1 MVGEISADAAAARE
15 DALRQLREA
24 LRAVDAWV
32 GFVRQAA
39 EQRVGSTD
47 PDAVVSDPAYA
58 AALGLWEALHA
69 SHYRFASRAAAIEAG
84 EVG

>member
-1 MVGEISADAAAARE
+1 MVGDTSTDAAATRD
-15 DALRQLREA
+15 DALRKLREA
-24 LRAVDAWV
+24 LRAVDTWV

-39 EQRVGSTD
+39 EQRVGSAEA
-47 PDAVVSDPAYA
+47 DAVVSDPAYA